1 MPNTQKTLQVGY
13 QDYIR
18 ESVQLPNESIMFFE
32 KAEPGQERYVYF
44 THHTRSLC
52 QYSYRSP
59 HDNEL
64 FRAVNPTLEE
74 CRQAL
79 AEWLKLHI

>member
-1 MPNTQKTLQVGY
+1 MNTMIIIS
-13 QDYIR
+13 DYIR
-18 ESVQLPNESIMFFE
+18 ESVQLPNQSLMIFE
-32 KAEPGQERYVYF
+32 KAEPGQERYVF
-44 THHTRSLC
+44 FEHNTRSLC

-59 HDNEL
+59 RDNEL